1 MEEKKTIKENL
12 QTYIYAGLPIL
23 YIDTFEDDRAEKI
36 IYDLAKKNGREVA
49 TWSLRG
55 FQSKPGVS
63 PVPGD
68 LAKRL
73 NMLLADPQETSRK
86 ILILKDIASV
96 LDLPDVVARLKFMAQ
111 QINEENLEDFTII
124 IIAPLM
130 TIPHDIESYVTI
142 VDLDYLDDSAI
153 HALIRDFAEKQEIPV
168 PSDDLMGKFST
179 ALRGLSE
186 TDILTALSLS
196 VADDGRLDATDLKV
210 IRDQKKQIIKKSGIL
225 EIIDVNETLDDIGG
239 LENLKTW
246 LKRKAELC
254 ADINKANNFGVA
266 TPKGVLIVGMPGCG
280 KSLTAKAAQKVFDI
294 PLLRMDMG
302 RLMGKYVGESE
313 GNMRRA
319 IKLTEASSPCILWID
334 ELEKAFAG
342 IGSDSSGSEVT
353 VRLFG
358 SFLTWMQE
366 KKGLAFVIATANK
379 IEKLPPELL
388 RKGRFDEIFYVE
400 MPNETER
407 QKIFEIHIGKKHAE
421 DLEKIDLQK
430 IVKKTKG
437 YCGADIESVVHESLE
452 EAFLRDS
459 KNHQQPLTTEILLE
473 TIENTHPISETMKG
487 QIEKMRETYKDLKFK
502 SASK

>member
-1 MEEKKTIKENL
+1 MKEKETINKKL
-12 QTYIYAGLPIL
+12 QKYINARLPIL

-153 HALIRDFAEKQEIPV
+153 QALIRDLAEEQEIPV

>member
-1 MEEKKTIKENL
+1 MEKKTIKEKL
-12 QTYIYAGLPIL
+12 EHYLDAGLPIL
-23 YIDTFEDDRAEKI
+23 YIDTFEDDRAEKVV
-36 IYDLAKKNGREVA
+36 YDIAEKNRREVL

-55 FQSKPGVS
+55 FQAKPGGTPES
-63 PVPGD
+63 GNLTD
-68 LAKRL
+68 CLRL
-73 NMLLADPQETSRK
+73 LLADSAETTRK

-96 LDLPDVVARLKFMAQ
+96 LDLPDVASRLKFISQ
-111 QINEENLEDFTII
+111 QINDGALEEFTII
-124 IIAPLM
+124 IISPL
-130 TIPHDIESYVTI
+130 TRIPHDLESYITI
-142 VDLDYLDDSAI
+142 IDLDYLDDNAI
-153 HALIRDFAEKQEIPV
+153 QALIRNFVEDQGIKM
-168 PSDDLMGKFST
+168 PSDDLMGKLST
-179 ALRGLSE
+179 ALRGLTE
-186 TDILTALSLS
+186 TDILTALSLAI
-196 VADDGRLDATDLKV
+196 ADDNRLDATDLNE
-210 IRDQKKQIIKKSGIL
+210 IREQKKQMIKKSGIL
-225 EIIDVNETLDDIGG
+225 EIVEVKETLDDIGG

-254 ADINKANNFGVA
+254 VDINKANNFGVA

-280 KSLTAKAAQKVFDI
+280 KSLTAKAAAKVFDF

-366 KKGLAFVIATANK
+366 KRSLAFVIATANK

-400 MPNETER
+400 MPNEAER

-421 DLEKIDLQK
+421 DLKKINLKKLVEK
-430 IVKKTKG
+430 TEG

-452 EAFLRDS
+452 EAFLLDS
-459 KNHQQPLTTEILLE
+459 KKHQHPLTTDILLE
-473 TIENTHPISETMKG
+473 TIKNTHPISETMKG

-502 SASK
+502 SASR

>member
-1 MEEKKTIKENL
+1 MEKKTIKEKL
-12 QTYIYAGLPIL
+12 QTYIDAGLPIL

-55 FQSKPGVS
+55 FQAKPGAS
-63 PVPGD
+63 PDKTGLVD
-68 LAKRL
+68 RL
-73 NMLLADPQETSRK
+73 NMFLADPTEATGK
-86 ILILKDIASV
+86 IFVLKDIASV
-96 LDLPDVVARLKFMAQ
+96 LDTPDVSARLKFMAQ
-111 QINEENLEDFTII
+111 QINEGFLEEFTIVI
-124 IIAPLM
+124 ISPLM
-130 TIPHDIESYVTI
+130 TIPHDIESYITI
-142 VDLDYLDDSAI
+142 IDLDYLDDNAI
-153 HALIRDFAEKQEIPV
+153 QELIRAFAEEREIQV
-168 PSDDLMGKFST
+168 PSGDLMGKFST

-186 TDILTALSLS
+186 TDILTALSLAI
-196 VADDGRLDATDLKV
+196 ADDGRLDATDLTE
-210 IRDQKKQIIKKSGIL
+210 IREQKKQIIKKSGIL
-225 EIIDVNETLDDIGG
+225 EIIGVNETLDDIGG

-254 ADINKANNFGVA
+254 ADINKANEFGVA

-280 KSLTAKAAQKVFDI
+280 KSLTAKAAAKVFDF

-366 KKGLAFVIATANK
+366 KKSLAFVIATANK

-400 MPNETER
+400 MPNEAER

-421 DLEKIDLQK
+421 DLKKIDLKK
-430 IVKKTKG
+430 IVKKTEG

-452 EAFLRDS
+452 EAFLKDS
-459 KNHQQPLTTEILLE
+459 KNHQHPLTTEILLE

-487 QIEKMRETYKDLKFK
+487 QIEKMRDTYKDLKFK